1 MGVKKF
7 ALYLHLVWATW
18 DREYWITPNIERR
31 VYRNIV
37 DQVHQL
43 GCKTLAIN
51 GMPDHVHLFLKFSTT
66 VTIAELVKKGKGV
79 SSRFINQNC
88 LMDDH
93 FKWQIGYGTFT
104 VSRWDT
110 EKVIMYVRKQKL
122 HHNFGDL
129 DMRLEEISNKKKR
142 P

>member
-43 GCKTLAIN
+43 GCKTLVIN
-51 GMPDHVHLFLKFSTT
+51 GMPDHIHLFLKFSTT
-66 VTIAELVKKGKGV
+66 VTIADLVKKAKGV
-79 SSRFINQNC
+79 SSRFINHYD
-88 LMDDH
+88 LIEDH
-93 FKWQIGYGTFT
+93 FKWQIGYGAFT

-110 EKVIMYVRKQKL
+110 EKVLMYVHNQKI
-122 HHNFGDL
+122 HHKNDNL
-129 DMRLEEISNKKKR
+129 NERLEEISNK
-142 P
+142 